1 MGMIKIKITK
11 TVLPIIL
18 FFMLTAFGVWHK
30 FYVSVTQIDYN
41 EPKKRIEI
49 STRIFTD
56 DLEKVL
62 NEVYAEKLNLA
73 TKLETPQAKEKVVS
87 YIKSHLKIDVNN
99 KEKELI
105 YLGSEY
111 EDNLI
116 ICYFKID
123 YSKKIGTFEV
133 FNDILTDK
141 FSEQQNIVHTN
152 IHTNKKSVLLT
163 RNNKSEKLNY

>member
-1 MGMIKIKITK
+1 MSQKNKIVS
-11 TVLPIIL
+11 VLAVV
-18 FFMLTAFGVWHK
+18 AFVAFSSFAMVHK

-56 DLEKVL
+56 DLEKAL

-133 FNDILTDK
+133 FNDILINK

-152 IHTNKKSVLLT
+152 IHTHKKSVLLT
-163 RNNKSEKLNY
+163 RDNKSEKLNY